1 MDDFTQ
7 PLLLQVGSLRTL
19 VFLLS
24 SSDAHV
30 LQAKPGPAQS
40 ASVSFASQPTAA
52 SKAALMWAKVRGRA
66 RQIDL

>member
-40 ASVSFASQPTAA
+40 ASVSIDSASCLRSAC
-52 SKAALMWAKVRGRA
+52 
-66 RQIDL
+66 